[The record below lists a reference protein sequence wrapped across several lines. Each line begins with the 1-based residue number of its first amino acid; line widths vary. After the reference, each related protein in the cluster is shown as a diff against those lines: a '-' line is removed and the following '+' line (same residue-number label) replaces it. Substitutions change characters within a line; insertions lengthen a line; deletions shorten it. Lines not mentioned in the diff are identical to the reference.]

1 MKDLENVIYEDAEE
15 YRDSIATISDT
26 GKRLWIY
33 PKHVTGFFKKYRTIL
48 SILLLI
54 VLFANPFIWINGHP
68 IFLFNIFERKF
79 VVFGRVFMPQ
89 DFHLF
94 ALAVITFFVFI
105 ILFTITFGRLWCGW
119 ACPQTLFMEIV
130 FRKIEYWIEGD
141 ANAQRKLAERSWDF
155 DKIWRKTLKQSIF
168 LSIAVLVAHTLM
180 AYLIGIDQVGK
191 IISQPPSKHLAG
203 FIGLV
208 FFSGVFYFVFA
219 YLREQACI
227 VICPYGRLQ
236 GVLLSKD
243 SIVVAYD
250 FERGE
255 PRGKIKKNPLTAE
268 VGKEVGKKGDCVDCS
283 LCVQVCPTGIDIRN
297 GTQLECVNCTACIDA
312 CDAVMDKIGKPA
324 GLVRYASYNNIAQ
337 KKRFTFTP
345 RMMGYSAVLVVLL
358 ALQGVLLLDRKE
370 IETTILKARGQ
381 RYSETPKGG
390 LINMYNAQ
398 VANKS
403 FEDIDISFRLKSHQ
417 GTIEVVGKKK
427 KADKQGVTDFTLLI
441 EIPAKDIKTYKTN
454 IEIEVLK
461 DNKVIETVSVNFL
474 GPI

>member
-1 MKDLENVIYEDAEE
+1 MNNLDEVIYEDVET
-15 YRDSIATISDT
+15 YRDSISTINEK
-26 GKRLWIY
+26 GKRMWIY
-33 PKHVTGFFKKYRTIL
+33 PKNVTGFFKKYRTIF
-48 SILLLI
+48 SIVLLI
-54 VLFANPFIWINGHP
+54 ILFANPFIWIGGHP
-68 IFLFNIFERKF
+68 LFLFNIFERKF

-141 ANAQRKLAERSWDF
+141 ANQQRKLNARSWDF
-155 DKIWRKTLKQSIF
+155 DKIWRKTLKQTIF
-168 LSIAVLVAHTLM
+168 FSIAVLVAHTLM

-191 IISQPPSKHLAG
+191 IISQPPSQHWAG
-203 FIGLV
+203 FIGLIV
-208 FFSGVFYFVFA
+208 FSGIFYFVFA

-255 PRGKIKKNPLTAE
+255 PRGKIKKNKVNE
-268 VGKEVGKKGDCVDCS
+268 VPPSGDRGLGDCVDCS

-312 CDAVMDKIGKPA
+312 CDAVMDKIGKPT
-324 GLVRYASYNNIAQ
+324 GLVRYASHNNIAQ
-337 KKRFTFTP
+337 KKKFTFTP
-345 RMMGYSAVLVVLL
+345 RMIGYSVVLVLLL
-358 ALQGVLLLDRKE
+358 ALQGFLLLDRKE
-370 IETTILKARGQ
+370 IETTILKAQGQ
-381 RYSETPKGG
+381 RYTEQPNGN
-390 LINMYNAQ
+390 LMNMYNAQ

-403 FEDIDISFRLKSHQ
+403 FEEANISFKLKSHK
-417 GTIEVVGKKK
+417 GTIQVIGNQKVAK
-427 KADKQGVTDFTLLI
+427 KQGVTDFVILV
-441 EIPAKDIKTYKTN
+441 EISPKEIKSYKTR
-454 IEIEVLK
+454 IQIEVLK
-461 DNKVIETVSVNFL
+461 DDKPLETVYVNFL

>member
-268 VGKEVGKKGDCVDCS
+268 VGK
-283 LCVQVCPTGIDIRN
+283 
-297 GTQLECVNCTACIDA
+297 
-312 CDAVMDKIGKPA
+312 
-324 GLVRYASYNNIAQ
+324 
-337 KKRFTFTP
+337 
-345 RMMGYSAVLVVLL
+345 
-358 ALQGVLLLDRKE
+358 
-370 IETTILKARGQ
+370 
-381 RYSETPKGG
+381 
-390 LINMYNAQ
+390 
-398 VANKS
+398 
-403 FEDIDISFRLKSHQ
+403 
-417 GTIEVVGKKK
+417 
-427 KADKQGVTDFTLLI
+427 
-441 EIPAKDIKTYKTN
+441 
-454 IEIEVLK
+454 
-461 DNKVIETVSVNFL
+461 
-474 GPI
+474 